1 MQKPSAGLQQPS
13 IRWLTPE
20 DFEYVCFDL
29 ARELLTYQE
38 PIPDYS
44 TRDNGLLESA
54 LGAPSQTFDQK
65 LLYPTLQK
73 QAAILFYSLIKNH
86 PFRNGNKRIAVM
98 ALLAFL
104 SINAKW
110 INIEPK
116 KLYEIACLAS
126 ESLPNKRAETLNLLE
141 KMITQD
147 LIDYPI

>member
-1 MQKPSAGLQQPS
+1 MQKPSADLQQPS
-13 IRWLTPE
+13 TRWLTPE
-20 DFEYVCFDL
+20 DFEYLCFDL

-44 TRDNGLLESA
+44 TRDNSLLESA

-73 QAAILFYSLIKNH
+73 QVTILFYSLIKNH

-98 ALLAFL
+98 SLLAFL
-104 SINAKW
+104 SVNAKW
-110 INIEPK
+110 INIKPK
-116 KLYEIACLAS
+116 KLYEIACMVS
-126 ESLPNKRAETLNLLE
+126 ESLPSKRSEILDLLE

>member
-1 MQKPSAGLQQPS
+1 MQKPSADLQQPS

-73 QAAILFYSLIKNH
+73 QATILFYSLIKNH

-110 INIEPK
+110 INIKPK
-116 KLYEIACLAS
+116 KLYETACMVS
-126 ESLPNKRAETLNLLE
+126 ESLPNKRNEILDLLE
-141 KMITQD
+141 KMIIQD